1 MSQSA
6 LELKGSAFTLSVLKL
21 SSLDIDAVASELGQ
35 KIAQVPHFF
44 DRAPVVV
51 DLELLQGEQIPFE
64 QLKETLESLRLVA
77 VGVTNADEEQRSAA
91 KLAGLAV
98 LTKPVSSKASKPK
111 PAAQAAPPATSQPAP
126 MPQEPARQETMVI
139 RQPVRSGQQIYA
151 KDSDLIVL
159 GQVSNGAEVIAD
171 GNIHVYGTLRGRAIA
186 GAKGDLDARIFC
198 QNLQAELVSICGH
211 YWLSDAL
218 QETHWQQA
226 AAISL
231 RDEKLTIDALN

>member
-1 MSQSA
+1 MSQTA

-21 SSLDIDAVASELGQ
+21 SSTEIDAIAAQLEQ

-44 DRAPVVV
+44 DRAPIVV
-51 DLELLQGEQIPFE
+51 DLEMLAEQSIDFE
-64 QLKETLESLRLVA
+64 ALKSCLEQLRLVP
-77 VGVTNADEEQRSAA
+77 VGVTNADDSQKLAA
-91 KLAGLAV
+91 KAAGFAS
-98 LTKPVSSKASKPK
+98 LTRPKSQTKQETK
-111 PAAQAAPPATSQPAP
+111 PAAAAPTTEKVA
-126 MPQEPARQETMVI
+126 EPGRQETMVV

-151 KDSDLIVL
+151 KDCDLIVM

-218 QETHWQQA
+218 QESHWQQA
-226 AAISL
+226 TAIYL
-231 RDEKLTIDALN
+231 QDEKLTIDTLN